1 MSALPL
7 IRIEDPS
14 DPRIEGYRD
23 VRDRD
28 LTGRSDRF
36 MAEGEVVLRVLAST
50 ASRCE
55 IESVLLAENRPQGL
69 SDILERLPA
78 GTPVYIAAQAV
89 LNQIAGF
96 PLHRGI
102 LAMGL
107 KSAPGDLE
115 SLLSDL
121 PAKAMVVLV
130 CGVGNHDNIGGVFRN
145 AAALGAS
152 AVLLDRHCADPF
164 YRKAIRVSVGAVL
177 RTPMIR
183 NLSATDTVDALQAA
197 GFTVLALT
205 PGAARSLATVELN
218 DRVAVV
224 LGSEGPG
231 LPAALIDRCTAAAIP
246 MAGGFDSLNVA
257 TAGAIALERI
267 RDRLGLETR

>member
-14 DPRIEGYRD
+14 DPRIDGYRD

-28 LTGRSDRF
+28 LTGRSDLF
-36 MAEGEVVLRVLAST
+36 MAEGEVVLRVLAS
-50 ASRCE
+50 AAGRCE
-55 IESVLLAENRPQGL
+55 VESVLLAENRPGGL
-69 SDILERLPA
+69 RDVIDGLPA
-78 GTPVYIAAQAV
+78 ETPVYVAPQAV
-89 LNQIAGF
+89 LDQIAGF
-96 PLHRGI
+96 HLHRGI
-102 LAMGL
+102 LAMGR
-107 KSAPGDLE
+107 KPAPLDLE
-115 SLLSDL
+115 RVLSGL

-130 CGVGNHDNIGGVFRN
+130 CGVGNHDNIGGIFRN
-145 AAALGAS
+145 AAALGAA

-183 NLSATDTVDALQAA
+183 NLSAVDAVASLQAA
-197 GFTVLALT
+197 GFSVLALT
-205 PGAARSLATVELN
+205 PGAARSLATVELKN
-218 DRVAVV
+218 RVAVV

-231 LPAALIDRCTAAAIP
+231 LPSSLIDRCSAAAIP

-257 TAGAIALERI
+257 TAGAVALERI
-267 RDRLGLETR
+267 RERLGLAG